1 MYFPA
6 TQFTPNLYTN
16 GNEYA
21 LSTTGELYK
30 GYYFKTYKNKLYTGK
45 TPNDTPNIE
54 LIDVTQIVSTLP
66 PPSTIIEPAVVAPMV
81 DPVFALNNVKS
92 RYMPQSI
99 ASLPT
104 SSDYETGYFTRYFC
118 KKNNE
123 LKYMET
129 DQTTY
134 NKLLSKDT
142 NIAWDLY
149 TPVFVNWHIVGDEKK
164 TYLINK
170 TSVQLIERDNKWY
183 GFTNWFKDNFAKYLA
198 S

>member
-16 GNEYA
+16 GDEYV
-21 LSTTGELYK
+21 LSTTREPYK

-45 TPNDTPNIE
+45 TPNDTPTIE
-54 LIDVTQIVSTLP
+54 LVSITEIIPSLP
-66 PPSTIIEPAVVAPMV
+66 PSTTIIEPSVISPMV
-81 DPVFALNNVKS
+81 DPVFALRDTKP
-92 RYMPQSI
+92 RYLPQSI
-99 ASLPT
+99 VSLPT

-129 DQTTY
+129 DNATY
-134 NKLLSKDT
+134 NKLLAKDT

-149 TPVFVNWHIVGDEKK
+149 TPVFVNWYIVGDEQK
-164 TYLINK
+164 TYSINK
-170 TSVQLIERDNKWY
+170 ASVQLIERDNQWY
-183 GFTNWFKDNFAKYLA
+183 GFTNWFRDNFAKYLA
-198 S
+198 L

>member
-16 GNEYA
+16 GEEYV
-21 LSTTGELYK
+21 LSTTREPYK
-30 GYYFKTYKNKLYTGK
+30 GYYFRTYQNKLYTGK
-45 TPNDTPNIE
+45 TPNDTPTIE
-54 LIDVTQIVSTLP
+54 LVSITEIIPSLP
-66 PPSTIIEPAVVAPMV
+66 TPSTILEPAVVAPMV
-81 DPVFALNNVKS
+81 DPVFALRDIKP
-92 RYMPQSI
+92 RYLPQSI
-99 ASLPT
+99 VSLPT
-104 SSDYETGYFTRYFC
+104 SSDYEMGYFTRYFC

-134 NKLLSKDT
+134 NKLSSKDAS
-142 NIAWDLY
+142 IAWDLY
-149 TPVFVNWHIVGDEKK
+149 TPVFVNWYIVGDEKK

-183 GFTNWFKDNFAKYLA
+183 GFTNWFRDNFAKYLA